1 MAHPDFTRQL
11 DEYLRDRLQR
21 ARDAVTQL
29 DPDYLLSENEDLL
42 LAGILRDYLP
52 LPVSLAWD
60 AMSQT
65 GIEETQVQ
73 VPDQFY
79 PDHEYSRP
87 ASRIRIHVP
96 IDGDPALLTLK
107 ASTYIPSPLDAE
119 VAGSLLKI
127 EVVDR
132 QLTAQLVQARIA
144 RVRERLEKQVEWANG
159 DLAAFAHQ
167 ASATLQRDY
176 GERKQR
182 ILNDRALSEALAIP
196 LTPTGRQIAPVPAR
210 RKHVSLGQRRTQ
222 AQFVPEPELDEAT
235 YRDILDQVQ
244 SWARS
249 LERTPGTL
257 STLGEEELRDLLLA
271 HLNAYWQGAAGGELF
286 NGAGKTDV
294 LIREKDRNVFV
305 AECKIWSGA
314 KAAGDAVD
322 QLLRYLVWR
331 DSKGALIV
339 FVRTHDPAA
348 TINRL
353 HAAMT
358 AHPAHAMTKASDDTS
373 RQVEYVLAA
382 DDEGR
387 RINLAV
393 IPVIQVA
400 RHQDRS

>member
-1 MAHPDFTRQL
+1 MANPDFTRRL
-11 DEYLRDRLQR
+11 DEYLGDCLQR
-21 ARDAVTQL
+21 ARAAVAQL

-42 LAGILRDYLP
+42 LGGLLRDNLP
-52 LPVSLAWD
+52 RPVSLAWD
-60 AMSQT
+60 AISQT

-73 VPDQFY
+73 VRDQFY
-79 PDHEYSRP
+79 PDREYTRP
-87 ASRIRIHVP
+87 ASRIRIRVP
-96 IDGDPALLTLK
+96 IDGDPMLLTLR
-107 ASTYIPSPLDAE
+107 ATTYIPSPLDAD
-119 VAGSLLKI
+119 VAGSLLQI
-127 EVVDR
+127 EVVER
-132 QLTAQLVQARIA
+132 QLSAHLVQARIA
-144 RVRERLEKQVEWANG
+144 RVRERVEKQVEWANG
-159 DLAAFAHQ
+159 DLATFARQ

-176 GERKQR
+176 SERKQR

-196 LTPTGRQIAPVPAR
+196 LSATGRQVAPVPAR
-210 RKHVSLGQRRTQ
+210 RKHVSLEQRRTQ
-222 AQFVPEPELDEAT
+222 SRFVPEPELDEAT

-257 STLGEEELRDLLLA
+257 SALGEEQLRDLLLA

-305 AECKIWSGA
+305 AECKIWSGT

-339 FVRTHDPAA
+339 FVRTRDPAA
-348 TINRL
+348 TIDRL
-353 HAAMT
+353 HAAVT
-358 AHPAHAMTKASDDTS
+358 AHPAHAMTKASHEAS
-373 RQVEYVLAA
+373 RQVDYLLTA

-393 IPVIQVA
+393 IPVIQRVMD
-400 RHQDRS
+400 H